1 MIPTRAAPAFGPTAT
16 LTEAVAEP
24 VRAPGSDSQSTVL
37 DAVHAQPVRVVMS
50 NASVPPAAPIESPVR
65 VSAYVQAAAACDTCR
80 CCAST
85 RMSAARGAGAGLRAT
100 VYEKAASPDP
110 DCDPLTDTQEACA
123 VTAHAQSRA
132 ALIVSAPVPPLSPNW
147 VGVADA
153 VT

>member
-1 MIPTRAAPAFGPTAT
+1 MLRIDEDVRGPRCRSRIARDGVRKGCIP
-16 LTEAVAEP
+16 
-24 VRAPGSDSQSTVL
+24 
-37 DAVHAQPVRVVMS
+37 
-50 NASVPPAAPIESPVR
+50 N
-65 VSAYVQAAAACDTCR
+65 
-80 CCAST
+80 
-85 RMSAARGAGAGLRAT
+85 
-100 VYEKAASPDP
+100 P